1 MNQAIDHSIVV
12 QDDGTSTQF
21 APHPTRNRSL
31 LRRLRHSVLPDH
43 NDNSP
48 IRVPIDS
55 PQTAG
60 QRLIAL
66 VPKVVLALTA
76 ILLLVAISLFAF
88 RALYSDRIYPAVVV
102 GDVNVGG
109 LTPIEASQRLTERA
123 NQLETSTISFS
134 YGDQVWTPTLSEI
147 GASMDLQSSLAEAE
161 AMGRTGDAV
170 QRLAFTGDLLQ
181 QDQVVPLET
190 SLDRQV
196 LNTWFD
202 KVDQDINQFAVNAA
216 VVVNGTEISISPDA
230 DGTIVD
236 REAATT
242 QIMAALTNLEPINA
256 EIPTTVD
263 IPEIRAVDL
272 NAVKDE
278 VQVAVSTPIRV
289 IFENQSWLIDGETLA
304 KYASA
309 ETIME
314 NGRPV
319 AKLSLDTEALAADLR
334 AEFGPQVNRSPVDAR
349 VGWDGGLVALD
360 PSTTGIELRA
370 TAFAEALE
378 ASFLSDHQ
386 RVEVPV
392 VEVRPKIDDENLAA
406 LGITELLGRG
416 DSQFPGGAWA
426 RDENIRISTELLNGE
441 LVPPGGTFSFNSAI
455 GEITADKGYQVAD
468 VITNATV
475 GRDIGGGVCQVS
487 TTVFRAALEAGMP
500 IAEWYPHTFRLGG
513 YEAQGW
519 PAGFDASIL
528 QSGDDPQYWGDFKF
542 ENYTDSWLLVESWVS
557 GASLVVNIYG
567 TGDGRTVDYDW
578 WGIDDGYT
586 TGFTRIIFNANGEVM
601 VERAFPTYFKKR

>member
-1 MNQAIDHSIVV
+1 MVQSMDSGFEDKTGLTADQAKASWPIIGKIRHSILPEHEEFPPR
-12 QDDGTSTQF
+12 S
-21 APHPTRNRSL
+21 APVPDSNSL
-31 LRRLRHSVLPDH
+31 SFHISRLLP
-43 NDNSP
+43 
-48 IRVPIDS
+48 
-55 PQTAG
+55 
-60 QRLIAL
+60 
-66 VPKVVLALTA
+66 K
-76 ILLLVAISLFAF
+76 LLLVITGILLMAAVGLFAF
-88 RALYSDRIYPAVVV
+88 RAIYSDRIYPTVVV

-109 LTPIEASQRLTERA
+109 LTPVEASQRLTARA

-147 GASMDLQSSLAEAE
+147 GASMDLQSSLADAE

-181 QDQVVPLET
+181 QDQIVPLET

-196 LNTWFD
+196 LNAWFD
-202 KVDQDINQFAVNAA
+202 KVDQDIDQFAVNAA
-216 VVVNGTEISISPDA
+216 VIVDGTDISVSPDA
-230 DGTIVD
+230 EGTIVD
-236 REAATT
+236 REAATA

-263 IPEIRAVDL
+263 IPEIRAADL
-272 NAVKDE
+272 NAVTDE
-278 VQVAVSTPIRV
+278 VKVAVSTPIRV
-289 IFENQSWLIDGETLA
+289 MFENQTWLIEGETLA

-334 AEFGPQVNRSPVDAR
+334 AEFGPQINRSPVNAR
-349 VGWDGGLVALD
+349 VGWNGGLVALD

-378 ASFLSDHQ
+378 ASFLSGHE

-392 VEVRPKIDDENLAA
+392 VEVRPQIDDENLAA
-406 LGITELLGRG
+406 LGVSELLGRG
-416 DSQFPGGAWA
+416 DSQFAGGSWA
-426 RDENIRISTELLNGE
+426 RDENIRISTNLLNGE

-487 TTVFRAALEAGMP
+487 TTVFRAALQAGMP
-500 IAEWYPHTFRLGG
+500 IAEWYPHTFRLTG

-519 PAGFDASIL
+519 PAGYDASIL

-542 ENYTDSWLLVESWVS
+542 ENYSKSWLLVESWVS
-557 GASLVVNIYG
+557 GATLVVNIYG

-578 WGIDDGYT
+578 WGIDDGFT
-586 TGFTRIIFNANGEVM
+586 TGFTRTIFDANGEV
-601 VERAFPTYFKKR
+601 VAERAFPTYFEER